1 MSKITPDIIIQM
13 KKRSEPITLLTAYGF
28 PLAHII
34 DSVGIDIILVGDSV
48 ANTELGLE
56 STKLV
61 SMDDMIHH
69 AKAVGR
75 GVKNSLFIGDMP
87 YEAYQV
93 DQSKAVLNARR
104 FMEEAGCDGV
114 KIEWFKNCVEVVE
127 DIVEADIPVMGHI
140 GLTPQTADELGGLKV
155 QGRDAEKAN
164 ALIEQ
169 AITLQRLGVFSV
181 VLECVPDMLAKVIT
195 ETLDIPTI
203 GIGAG
208 PYCDGQAL
216 VSYDMLGIIRT
227 RKPKFV
233 KEYVDLCSQ
242 IEKAVGDYKNEVK
255 QRIFPSQEHSY
266 TMKKEEVD
274 KLKVNKNLKQSLS

>member
-1 MSKITPDIIIQM
+1 MSKITIEIINE
-13 KKRSEPITLLTAYGF
+13 KKIKTEPIVLLTAYGF
-28 PLAHII
+28 ALARII

-61 SMDDMIHH
+61 SMNDMIHH

-87 YEAYQV
+87 YEAYQI
-93 DQSKAVLNARR
+93 DKSKAVPNARR
-104 FMEEAGCDGV
+104 FIEEAGCDGV
-114 KIEWFKNCVEVVE
+114 KIEWFKNCVEVVK
-127 DIVEADIPVMGHI
+127 DIIGSGIPVMGHI

-155 QGRDAEKAN
+155 QGRDAEQAN

-169 AITLQRLGVFSV
+169 ALILQRLGVFSI

-195 ETLDIPTI
+195 ESLDIPTI

-216 VSYDMLGIIRT
+216 VTYDMLGLINGH
-227 RKPKFV
+227 KPKFV
-233 KEYVDLCSQ
+233 KQYADIYSY
-242 IEKAVGDYKNEVK
+242 IEKAISNYKNEVK
-255 QRIFPSQEHSY
+255 QRIFPSKEYSY
-266 TMKKEEVD
+266 TMKKEEFN
-274 KLKVNKNLKQSLS
+274 KLKVNKDLK